1 MQRKEYVLGKK
12 KNGACNKHQV
22 GGKLIWSL
30 VLPTSLFWGKVSG
43 KLLNLSISHIS
54 PETETKKKKKRSCF
68 RNIVYDC
75 TFQRQPQI
83 LSVFMIC
90 SPCNI
95 FEKNEKLSLYPD
107 WE

>member
-54 PETETKKKKKRSCF
+54 PETETKKKKKKELF
-68 RNIVYDC
+68 
-75 TFQRQPQI
+75 
-83 LSVFMIC
+83 
-90 SPCNI
+90 
-95 FEKNEKLSLYPD
+95 
-107 WE
+107 